1 MESSPETTPIESR
14 NESPIEADLR
24 QVCVLSC
31 ELRLREIVP
40 GALTDEV
47 RFVLEARFQQL
58 VRRVAQR
65 YGGAPAPLL
74 GRSSTSFFGA
84 PEPCESTAERA
95 VLAAL
100 ELLRRVVE
108 ESAGLE
114 ARGSVGWSLGIG
126 LAAGRA
132 VVSDELVSGG
142 PVEVAPSLS
151 RTAQSGEVLVNSE
164 LARRLAGRYRFEAEA
179 LDLAETSVAEGVQGT
194 VDASRLEGLEEVP
207 ADTEIPMVGRVQE
220 LSILR
225 ELAQRAIQG
234 RGQIVAVTGEAGIG
248 KTRLLAELR
257 RSLTGTRILYLKA
270 PCRPYGG
277 GPFSPWIE
285 LVRGAARLDE
295 ADSPQAVAEK
305 LRRRLRLIGVDEPPP
320 EFLALL
326 KKSEALPIAPCADA
340 LCRLVLA
347 ASRRMPVILEVEDL
361 QWIDPGSRAV
371 LERLAEALGLSRLMI
386 LLTDRAGQARALVP
400 LLGRPDA
407 TQIALSPLTEA
418 ECQDFVSSL
427 LGDASARPD
436 PSRPDSAG
444 ADAVQAIV
452 ARAIVARAEGNPY
465 LIRELLQSSATGDD
479 AVEEGRVP
487 VAIQELMMA
496 RLGELS
502 GPARRLL
509 QVASVLGRE
518 FDVVRLEA
526 VWPGPESIEA
536 PLAELRRPRLLLP
549 TAAGEAS
556 LSFCHGLL
564 HETLYGSLLPGR
576 RRLLHA
582 KIATDLGIEVT
593 ELTERELARRADHR
607 REAGDVDASLGDR
620 ILLAEK
626 ASARGASE
634 LAVEALSKALGDTEL
649 LPSDHGARR
658 VAEILLPLVEALFS
672 VGRLHSI
679 LDLFDAHPG
688 VLDRSEDPGQVGAYE
703 GWRALTLSY
712 LGRPTDAVRAAKR
725 ANALGRRA
733 RDESVQGRGR
743 VVLGLEA
750 FAAGDFKQGEE
761 HGLKALVLLERTD
774 DLWWKAQALE
784 VRAACHLAIGRV
796 DAALEGLEAAEVLRS
811 AISDWR
817 LSGAWLRLY
826 ALGSLGEQGRGSAL
840 AASEDLRRHCIDP
853 PSRAL
858 LAAALGVVH
867 CRAGNPADAAAVL
880 TPAVADL
887 QDLGMRRHGGWF
899 GAWLVRALALGG
911 DGKAAQTALDAAEKN
926 LRDAGFVLGDG
937 ELQRARWALA
947 RSCGEEDEAR
957 AHLDEARA
965 IWSRFGVRLE
975 EEPWSDDGAPGN

>member
-1 MESSPETTPIESR
+1 MESSPGTTPIESR
-14 NESPIEADLR
+14 NESPMEADLR

-95 VLAAL
+95 VFAAL

-108 ESAGLE
+108 QSAGLE
-114 ARGSVGWSLGIG
+114 TDWSVGWSLGIG

-151 RTAQSGEVLVNSE
+151 RTAQPGELLVNSE
-164 LARRLAGRYRFEAEA
+164 LARCLAGRYRFEAGA
-179 LDLAETSVAEGVQGT
+179 LDLAETSVAEVVQGT
-194 VDASRLEGLEEVP
+194 VDALKLEGLEEVP
-207 ADTEIPMVGRVQE
+207 ADPEIPMVGRVQE

-225 ELAQRAIQG
+225 ELAQRAIEG

-257 RSLTGTRILYLKA
+257 RSLAGTRILHLKA

-277 GPFSPWIE
+277 GLFSPWIE
-285 LVRGAARLDE
+285 LVRGAARLNE

-305 LRRRLRLIGVDEPPP
+305 LRRRLRLIGVDESPP
-320 EFLALL
+320 ELLALL
-326 KKSEALPIAPCADA
+326 KKSESPPIAPCADA

-347 ASRRMPVILEVEDL
+347 ASRRTPVILEVEDL
-361 QWIDPGSRAV
+361 QWIDPGTRAV
-371 LERLAEALGLSRLMI
+371 LERLAEALGPSRLMI

-407 TQIALSPLTEA
+407 TQIALQPLTEA
-418 ECQDFVSSL
+418 QCQDFVSSL
-427 LGDASARPD
+427 LDDASARPNS
-436 PSRPDSAG
+436 SRTDSVG

-465 LIRELLQSSATGDD
+465 FIRELLQSSATGDD

-487 VAIQELMMA
+487 VAIQELMTA
-496 RLGELS
+496 RLSELS

-509 QVASVLGRE
+509 RVASVLGRE
-518 FDVVRLEA
+518 LDVARLEA

-536 PLAELRRPRLLLP
+536 PLAELRRPRLLVP
-549 TAAGEAS
+549 TAAGEAT

-564 HETLYGSLLPGR
+564 QETLYGSLLPGR

-582 KIATDLGIEVT
+582 KIAAILDAEAT

-607 REAGDVDASLGDR
+607 REAGDVDASLDDR

-634 LAVEALSKALGDTEL
+634 PAVDALSEALGDTEF

-658 VAEILLPLVEALFS
+658 VAEIMLPLVEALFS

-679 LDLFDAHPG
+679 LDLFDAYPE
-688 VLDRSEDPGQVGAYE
+688 VLDRPDDPGRVGSYE

-712 LGRPTDAVRAAKR
+712 LGRPTGAVRAAKR
-725 ANALGRRA
+725 ANSLGRRA

-750 FAAGDFKQGEE
+750 FAAGDFKKGEE
-761 HGLKALVLLERTD
+761 HGLKAIVLLERTD
-774 DLWWKAQALE
+774 DLWWKSQALE
-784 VRAACHLAIGRV
+784 VRAACDLAIGRV

-811 AISDWR
+811 AIGDWR

-826 ALGSLGEQGRGSAL
+826 ALGSLGEQGRSAAL
-840 AASEDLRRHCIDP
+840 AASEDLRRQCVDA

-858 LAAALGVVH
+858 LAGALGVLH
-867 CRAGNPADAAAVL
+867 CRAGNPADAVPAL
-880 TPAVADL
+880 TRAVADL
-887 QDLGMRRHGGWF
+887 EDLGMRRHGGWF
-899 GAWLVRALALGG
+899 GAWLVRALTLGG
-911 DGKAAQTALDAAEKN
+911 DEAAARIALDAAEKS
-926 LRDAGFVLGDG
+926 LGDAGFVLGDG

-947 RSCGEEDEAR
+947 RSRDDEDQAR

-975 EEPWSDDGAPGN
+975 EESGADGGAPGD